1 MLPLDLAPQRLL
13 LVPERRDI
21 PARRDRDGSPRVRRY
36 RLARVQLNTRAPAG
50 RTTRLAQL
58 RRRYD

>member
-13 LVPERRDI
+13 LIPERRDV
-21 PARRDRDGSPRVRRY
+21 PARRDPAGAARVRRY
-36 RLARVQLNTRAPAG
+36 RLARVQLNARTPAA
-50 RTTRLAQL
+50 RTARLAQL

>member
-21 PARRDRDGSPRVRRY
+21 PARRDRAA
-36 RLARVQLNTRAPAG
+36 ARASVATGWPACSSARAPAA
-50 RTTRLAQL
+50 RTARLAQL